1 MKLAAQSD
9 FFIKSFGPEN
19 GFKKLREIGYES
31 VSYNIADRYDEPFT
45 TEWTEEELK
54 NRFAAIG
61 KAARDSGLEMV
72 YATANCEMYNDLIVH
87 TFDARKKMCVRF
99 VQAAAAMGC
108 KYIALRPA
116 GFNTTHE
123 DAWELSKK
131 ISFEVFDA
139 MKAEADKLGIGLAFI
154 NNVRR
159 AKKYCFGCTAEE
171 LLELCDRYGGKVVI
185 DPVNAYNAHERLD
198 KLINGVKDKLIG
210 LVISD
215 VESTIKNPFMPMM
228 GSIDYTVVIGC
239 AQSIG
244 DDAYAVM
251 NCSNVFKRYE
261 DFADSEGVISS
272 VNTLLYDMGKAI
284 VGKN

>member
-1 MKLAAQSD
+1 
-9 FFIKSFGPEN
+9 
-19 GFKKLREIGYES
+19 
-31 VSYNIADRYDEPFT
+31 
-45 TEWTEEELK
+45 
-54 NRFAAIG
+54 
-61 KAARDSGLEMV
+61 
-72 YATANCEMYNDLIVH
+72 
-87 TFDARKKMCVRF
+87 
-99 VQAAAAMGC
+99 MGC
-108 KYIALRPA
+108 RYVALRPA
-116 GFNTTHE
+116 GFNATHE

-139 MKAEADKLGIGLAFI
+139 MKIEADRLGIGLAFI

-171 LLELCDRYGGKVVI
+171 LLELCDRYDGKVVI

-198 KLINGVKDKLIG
+198 KLIG

-215 VESTIKNPFMPMM
+215 VESSIKNPFMPMM
-228 GSIDYTVVIGC
+228 GSVDYTVVIGC

-244 DDAYAVM
+244 DGAYAVM

-272 VNTLLYDMGKAI
+272 VNTLLYDMGNAI